1 MSLDKRSIE
10 LGTEGWGVKED
21 NLLAFRKDRTRYV
34 EKPFTFSRGSYATI
48 VNSDGL
54 IEYAGVS
61 DVELVTNGSFDQD
74 SNWTYNPTYCDR
86 DWET

>member
-34 EKPFTFSRGSYATI
+34 EKPFTFPSHDQVQLPLKSPLTINSFPMPEYCIYPSLFTI
-48 VNSDGL
+48 VPSDALENVKGF
-54 IEYAGVS
+54 S
-61 DVELVTNGSFDQD
+61 T
-74 SNWTYNPTYCDR
+74 
-86 DWET
+86 